1 MSSDIFLQLDMGT
14 NKGKMKQMRFI
25 YDMPIMWFYLSDN
38 TLILLSCL
46 INDALI
52 LSGREIHKTLDHI
65 YSTF

>member
-52 LSGREIHKTLDHI
+52 LSGREIHKPLDHI

>member
-1 MSSDIFLQLDMGT
+1 MSSDIFLQLHMGT

-52 LSGREIHKTLDHI
+52 LSGREIHKPLDHI

>member
-1 MSSDIFLQLDMGT
+1 MSCDIFLQLDMDT
-14 NKGKMKQMRFI
+14 YKGKMKQMRFI

-46 INDALI
+46 INDAVI

-65 YSTF
+65 YSRF